1 MLAKKLT
8 LGLFDAFSLIAAAV
22 AVAFACCVPAYAYV
36 DPSVMTY
43 TIQALAGVAVA
54 LSAVFGVMWRRAR
67 RVVLRVL
74 KIDENHGKVVEDEVR
89 RISVDDVAAEDARFV
104 ASLAAKAKQPVA
116 VILPWWQRFLFA
128 LCMMA
133 LFMYTYFVV
142 APFEIVGGNADS
154 LSFGVRDIWVVMV
167 AFAVIAGSL
176 AALLLSV
183 LRGRAFAV
191 ALGAVFSLALM
202 GFLQALFFNGG
213 LPSADGHAVPWGDY
227 AITMLANALVWL
239 VVVGACVALC
249 VKKPSFSRA
258 LFTVL
263 AFVLILTQ
271 SIGIA
276 TYVKHDIV
284 LGDSGVT
291 VTREGLF
298 EVSDK
303 SNVIVFVVDTVDTN
317 QFDQVLAAN
326 PDMLDEFTGFTLF
339 EDSAGAMIPTSHAV
353 PFLLS
358 GERLQEGET
367 YNHYVDTRY
376 SRSSFIDDIYNQNYS
391 ISLYA
396 DCIFSGMTEFGD
408 KTTNIRTVDALSID
422 ALGTVKML
430 SQVAFY
436 RDAPW
441 VCKPLCWYYTDD
453 IGNAVVDE
461 SQEVDDSQRPYVLD
475 DVQYYQD
482 LLASGLSFQ
491 EDEGAEGALK
501 FIHLNGAHVPYIMN
515 EDAVL
520 GDGSTTLERQTQG
533 TFKILSEYLSEL
545 KRLGVYDSATIIVT
559 ADHGIWYPTTDIIT
573 EPSTPLCLVKP
584 ATDAGE
590 SSEPY
595 RVSMAPVS
603 QDDFHSTV
611 IEAVGGDKLGY
622 GAGMT
627 YFDVP
632 EDSDRIRYYDMTRYP
647 DDTLSRFNELDR
659 FEIVG
664 DARDFSNWRLI
675 DVKWMRDEE

>member
-1 MLAKKLT
+1 MLSKKIA
-8 LGLFDAFSLIAAAV
+8 LGFFDIASLLLAATAVSFSWRI
-22 AVAFACCVPAYAYV
+22 PAYAYV

-67 RVVLRVL
+67 RTLLRVF
-74 KIDENHGKVVEDEVR
+74 KIDENRGKVMECDVR
-89 RISVDDVAAEDARFV
+89 RIDPKESASEDAGFA
-104 ASLAAKAKQPVA
+104 ASLASQARQPVTVA
-116 VILPWWQRFLFA
+116 LPWWQRLLFA

-154 LSFGVRDIWVVMV
+154 LSFGVRDIWAVVV
-167 AFAVIAGSL
+167 AFAVVAGSL
-176 AALLLSV
+176 MALALSA
-183 LRGRAFAV
+183 LRGRSFSV
-191 ALGAVFSLALM
+191 ALGVVFSLALM
-202 GFLQALFFNGG
+202 GFLQALLFNGG

-227 AITMLANALVWL
+227 ATTMFVNAVVWI
-239 VVVGACVALC
+239 VVVGACVVFCL
-249 VKKPSFSRA
+249 KRPSFSRSVFA
-258 LFTVL
+258 VS
-263 AFVLILTQ
+263 AFALILTQ

-284 LGDSGVT
+284 LGDSGLT

-303 SNVIVFVVDTVDTN
+303 SNVVVFVVDTVDTN
-317 QFDQVLAAN
+317 QFDEVLAAN

-358 GERLQEGET
+358 GERLQEDET

-376 SRSSFIDDIYNQNYS
+376 ARSSFIDDIYDQNYS

-396 DCIFSGMTEFGD
+396 DCIFSGMNEFGD
-408 KTTNIRTVDALSID
+408 KTTNIRLVDALSVD
-422 ALGTVKML
+422 TLGTVKML
-430 SQVAFY
+430 SQVALY

-441 VCKPLCWYYTDD
+441 VVKPLCWYYTDD
-453 IGNAVVDE
+453 IGNAVLDE
-461 SQEVDDSQRPYVLD
+461 SREVDDSQRPYVLD
-475 DVQYYQD
+475 DAQYYQD
-482 LLASGLSFQ
+482 LLALGLSFQ
-491 EDEGAEGALK
+491 ENEDVDGAFNL
-501 FIHLNGAHVPYIMN
+501 IHLNGAHVPYIMN
-515 EDAVL
+515 EDGAL
-520 GDGSTTLERQTQG
+520 ADGPVTLEQQTRG
-533 TFKILSEYLSEL
+533 AFKIVGEYLSEL
-545 KRLGVYDSATIIVT
+545 KRLGVYDGATIIIT

-573 EPSTPLCLVKP
+573 EPSTPICLVKP
-584 ATDAGE
+584 ASDQGG
-590 SSEPY
+590 SSDPCQ
-595 RVSMAPVS
+595 VSMAPVS

-611 IEAVGGDKLGY
+611 IEAVGGDKLSY
-622 GAGMT
+622 GSGMT

-632 EDSDRIRYYDMTRYP
+632 EDSVRVRYYDMTRYP

-664 DARDFSNWRLI
+664 DARDFNNWHLT
-675 DVKWMRDEE
+675 DVKWMRDEG

>member
-1 MLAKKLT
+1 MLARRLAV
-8 LGLFDAFSLIAAAV
+8 GLFDACSLLV
-22 AVAFACCVPAYAYV
+22 AGVVVAFASCAPAYAYV

-67 RVVLRVL
+67 RVVLRLL
-74 KIDENHGKVVEDEVR
+74 KVDENHGKTVEGAVR
-89 RISVDDVAAEDARFV
+89 RILPDEV
-104 ASLAAKAKQPVA
+104 ASADADFAALLENQAKRPTEGT
-116 VILPWWQRFLFA
+116 LPWWQRFLFA

-142 APFEIVGGNADS
+142 APFEIVGGNSES

-167 AFAVIAGSL
+167 VFAVVAGSL
-176 AALLLSV
+176 VALALSV

-191 ALGAVFSLALM
+191 ALGTVFSLALL

-227 AITMLANALVWL
+227 ALTMLANAVMWVA
-239 VVVGACVALC
+239 VVIACVVLC
-249 VKKPSFSRA
+249 VKKPALSRA
-258 LFTVL
+258 AFTVL
-263 AFVLILTQ
+263 AFALILTQ
-271 SIGIA
+271 SLGIA

-284 LGDSGVT
+284 LGDSSIA

-303 SNVIVFVVDTVDTN
+303 GNVIVFVVDTVDTN
-317 QFDQVLAAN
+317 QFDEVLAAH

-339 EDSAGAMIPTSHAV
+339 ENSAGAMIPTSHAV

-358 GERLQEGET
+358 GERLQEDET
-367 YNHYVDTRY
+367 YNNYVDTRY
-376 SRSSFIDDIYNQNYS
+376 ARSSFIDDIYNQNYS

-408 KTTNIRTVDALSID
+408 KTTNIHLVDALSVD
-422 ALGTVKML
+422 VFGTIKIL
-430 SQVAFY
+430 SQVALY

-441 VCKPLCWYYTDD
+441 ACKPLCWYYTDD

-461 SQEVDDSQRPYVLD
+461 SQDVDDAQRPYVLD
-475 DVQYYQD
+475 DAQYYQD
-482 LLASGLSFQ
+482 LLESGLSFQ
-491 EDEGAEGALK
+491 EDETADGALK
-501 FIHLNGAHVPYIMN
+501 LIHLSGAHVPYTMDEN
-515 EDAVL
+515 GLLSD
-520 GDGSTTLERQTQG
+520 DQTTLEQQTRG

-573 EPSTPLCLVKP
+573 EPSTPICLVKP
-584 ATDAGE
+584 ALEEGSA
-590 SSEPY
+590 SAPY
-595 RVSMAPVS
+595 QVSLAPVS

-611 IEAVGGDKLGY
+611 IEAVGGDESAY

-632 EDSDRIRYYDMTRYP
+632 EDSDRVRYYDMTRYP

-659 FEIVG
+659 FEITG
-664 DARDFSNWRLI
+664 DARDFGNWHLT